1 MSAFVR
7 LCVVIGAMALVGACT
22 TSSERP
28 SDGRW
33 YLQAP
38 TDY

>member
-1 MSAFVR
+1 MSSLARLFVV
-7 LCVVIGAMALVGACT
+7 LGALAVLGACT
-22 TSSERP
+22 TSSDRS